1 MLAAKAVFPD
11 LPLKKLL
18 SRRSLVALI
27 LGAAAPT
34 GSMVVQLAVV
44 YGKDATKASFYNV
57 MSTVLCVI
65 TMPLIILLFQMMFPV

>member
-1 MLAAKAVFPD
+1 MTGLIRRHPELRAV
-11 LPLKKLL
+11 
-18 SRRSLVALI
+18 SMIII